1 MLGIWLAFLPVWV
14 GAQGFKL
21 DAPQAMV
28 EEGFLQH
35 LLPRFSLKTG
45 VRIEVVQEGGA
56 ASIGAEGVPVFR
68 KGEVIWSLAGEG
80 DGIDRFRDWLL
91 SDIGKR
97 TIEAFADG
105 AYTADLSVEVAAVA
119 PSFDGDIAVG
129 EKLSLTHCGRCHVV
143 NETNRMNGMGSTPSF
158 PLLRTFSDWDER
170 FESFYVLKPHA
181 AFTQIEGVTPPFDI
195 ERPSPIVPMEIT
207 LEDLEAI
214 TAYVAIIAPADLGA
228 PIKSQ

>member
-1 MLGIWLAFLPVWV
+1 
-14 GAQGFKL
+14 
-21 DAPQAMV
+21 
-28 EEGFLQH
+28 
-35 LLPRFSLKTG
+35 
-45 VRIEVVQEGGA
+45 
-56 ASIGAEGVPVFR
+56 
-68 KGEVIWSLAGEG
+68 
-80 DGIDRFRDWLL
+80 
-91 SDIGKR
+91 
-97 TIEAFADG
+97 
-105 AYTADLSVEVAAVA
+105 
-119 PSFDGDIAVG
+119 
-129 EKLSLTHCGRCHVV
+129 
-143 NETNRMNGMGSTPSF
+143 MGSTPSF